1 MNDLLI
7 FLRRA
12 SVNLQRRL
20 AVTCSAWLGRIRGKH
35 LCEESGCN
43 NEADCYQLEDELF
56 YYCHEHAQRAGF
68 CWGCGGFWA
77 GIESFDFSRSGL
89 CSECDYNFRADAG
102 EFDEDDEIF
111 AP

>member
-1 MNDLLI
+1 MTD
-7 FLRRA
+7 FLFRNAIRTY
-12 SVNLQRRL
+12 QRVR
-20 AVTCSAWLGRIRGKH
+20 VGFIRWLGRIRGKH
-35 LCEESGCN
+35 LCEESGCI
-43 NEADCYQLEDELF
+43 EWGDRYELEDEHW
-56 YYCHEHAQRAGF
+56 YYCAEHAQRAGF

-102 EFDEDDEIF
+102 EFDEDEEIY